1 MAGGKRAWNF
11 SAKTRTWPAAAAGVS
26 FDLRGSATYDTRPMP
41 EDGSKLV
48 DVAALADATA
58 EVELSIPLVVLE
70 RLKPL
75 LSSPEGKATG
85 RIGWAREGGQVIADV
100 VAGAQ
105 LKLRCQRCL
114 EEFVLP
120 VNSSSRVALV
130 ADESQGAALADEL
143 ETALAVD
150 GRIRQRDL
158 VEEELLLAVPAAPRH
173 PEGEC
178 EARIETGAAD
188 GNAAAPGV
196 TIVAETQENTQRPF
210 AGLADLLGGQGLK
223 K

>member
-1 MAGGKRAWNF
+1 
-11 SAKTRTWPAAAAGVS
+11 
-26 FDLRGSATYDTRPMP
+26 MP

-48 DVAALADATA
+48 DVSALADAA
-58 EVELSIPLVVLE
+58 VEVEFSIPLSGLE

-75 LSSPEGKATG
+75 LTSPEGTATG
-85 RIGWAREGGQVIADV
+85 RIGWTREGGQVIADV
-100 VAGAQ
+100 EAGAQ
-105 LKLRCQRCL
+105 LRLRCQRCL
-114 EEFVLP
+114 DEFVLP
-120 VNSSSRVALV
+120 VNSRSRVALV
-130 ADESQGAALADEL
+130 ADEAQVATLADEL

-173 PEGEC
+173 PDGEC
-178 EARIETGAAD
+178 EARFVVGSAAER
-188 GNAAAPGV
+188 AAVPGV
-196 TIVAETQENTQRPF
+196 NVVAETQENTQRPF